1 MPGKQIVLK
10 YVGGKPIHHFSRR
23 ARVLLS
29 LISGAVY
36 LVVLPSLRA
45 GLGYGGTAFG
55 LLPVAVSAIL
65 FGIWGGIIS
74 GLLAAICN
82 TLMMIYIDQNTLEY
96 LLHQGG
102 IAISIATFFSGSII
116 GWMRDLVI
124 QHEQQYSQQVQSLQQ
139 LARRDAI
146 LESISAAA
154 STLMQAFHWEDHIP
168 GLLESLGQADGLDRI
183 GIHQKQS
190 SPSGDHFHL
199 LHEWI
204 SPTTA
209 CDHPVNRDDP
219 FERWDFLL
227 TQGDVIVG
235 PVEDL
240 PAPEKEFLQ
249 TQNVQSLLVIPI
261 TVGSIFWGFIEFDDC
276 SQPRIWQATEIDG
289 LRIASDV
296 IGAAIFH
303 EQTEN
308 QEVEQRALAEAL
320 SDTAAALNS
329 ILDSDEVLNRILMNV
344 GRVLPHT
351 AANIMLI
358 EDSDQARIVRGLG
371 YRELGIEDEVINLAI
386 DYHSIPNLQ
395 RMVQDGLPRVVADT
409 ETDPIWV
416 FDPKMSWVRSYIAA
430 PIRIKGQ
437 TVGFI
442 NLDSTTPGFYSP
454 VHVERLEAFAN
465 QAAIALENARLLEE
479 ARQAAITDELTGL
492 LNWRG
497 LHQVGQQEVE
507 RSLKNHLPLSVIL
520 LDMDCFKLIN
530 DTYDHDLGDHVL
542 KILAE
547 RLSRNTRPTDY
558 LGRRGGD
565 EFVILLVETG
575 LEEACQIAER
585 LRVNVTAQPFLNE
598 TGLIVEATISL
609 GVSTLEPPI
618 QDIKLLMKLADHAMY
633 SAKQAGRN
641 RIST

>member
-1 MPGKQIVLK
+1 
-10 YVGGKPIHHFSRR
+10 
-23 ARVLLS
+23 
-29 LISGAVY
+29 
-36 LVVLPSLRA
+36 
-45 GLGYGGTAFG
+45 
-55 LLPVAVSAIL
+55 
-65 FGIWGGIIS
+65 
-74 GLLAAICN
+74 
-82 TLMMIYIDQNTLEY
+82 
-96 LLHQGG
+96 
-102 IAISIATFFSGSII
+102 
-116 GWMRDLVI
+116 
-124 QHEQQYSQQVQSLQQ
+124 
-139 LARRDAI
+139 
-146 LESISAAA
+146 
-154 STLMQAFHWEDHIP
+154 
-168 GLLESLGQADGLDRI
+168 
-183 GIHQKQS
+183 
-190 SPSGDHFHL
+190 
-199 LHEWI
+199 
-204 SPTTA
+204 
-209 CDHPVNRDDP
+209 
-219 FERWDFLL
+219 
-227 TQGDVIVG
+227 
-235 PVEDL
+235 
-240 PAPEKEFLQ
+240 
-249 TQNVQSLLVIPI
+249 
-261 TVGSIFWGFIEFDDC
+261 
-276 SQPRIWQATEIDG
+276 
-289 LRIASDV
+289 
-296 IGAAIFH
+296 
-303 EQTEN
+303 
-308 QEVEQRALAEAL
+308 
-320 SDTAAALNS
+320 
-329 ILDSDEVLNRILMNV
+329 
-344 GRVLPHT
+344 
-351 AANIMLI
+351 
-358 EDSDQARIVRGLG
+358 
-371 YRELGIEDEVINLAI
+371 
-386 DYHSIPNLQ
+386 
-395 RMVQDGLPRVVADT
+395 MVQDGLPRVVADT